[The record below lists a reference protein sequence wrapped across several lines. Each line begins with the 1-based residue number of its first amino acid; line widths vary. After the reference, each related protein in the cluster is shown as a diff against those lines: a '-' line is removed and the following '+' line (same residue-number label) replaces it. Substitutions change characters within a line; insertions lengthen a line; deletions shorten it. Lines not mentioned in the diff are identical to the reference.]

1 MSATTFGAEPRDPVS
16 AYRILGWGAS
26 ALLHGGALAFLL
38 YGVPASEIPASQDV
52 VPVEMAAAPPE
63 PEVPAA
69 EPAPLMEQVQA
80 VAPQPTT
87 AAQAPPPPAAMAV
100 PEPVTAQ
107 PPPPELVAATPPVET
122 APPPPAETVQA
133 VEPEVQQAAE
143 PDVLPL
149 EVADIPPPPPA
160 PPPPPVQARA
170 PTPPPPRPVQRREPV
185 APPPTATQRTE
196 APPAAVTAAP
206 VAAAPVASNPA
217 PVRAP
222 SAAAVSSF
230 QGELFGRIRRAIR
243 YPREAQIRRIEGVA
257 YVSIALSSRGQLLSA
272 RLVRGTGNESLD
284 EEAIAVLRRA
294 SPLPAP
300 PDGSPDPYP
309 IELPINFNLR

>member
-1 MSATTFGAEPRDPVS
+1 MSATTFGAEPRDTVS
-16 AYRILGWGAS
+16 VYRLLGWGAS

-87 AAQAPPPPAAMAV
+87 AAQVPPPPTAMAV

-107 PPPPELVAATPPVET
+107 PPPPEPVAATPPVET
-122 APPPPAETVQA
+122 APPPPVETVQA
-133 VEPEVQQAAE
+133 VQPEVQQVAE

-185 APPPTATQRTE
+185 SPPQAATQRAE
-196 APPAAVTAAP
+196 APPAPVTAAP
-206 VAAAPVASNPA
+206 IAAAPAAPSPA
-217 PVRAP
+217 PARAA

-230 QGELFGRIRRAIR
+230 QSEIFGRIRRALR
-243 YPREAQIRRIEGVA
+243 YPREAQIRRVEGVA
-257 YVSIALSSRGQLLSA
+257 YVSVSLSSNGQLLSA
-272 RLVRGTGNESLD
+272 RLVRGTGNDSLD
-284 EEAIAVLRRA
+284 EEAVAVLRRA
-294 SPLPAP
+294 APLPAP
-300 PDGSPDPYP
+300 PEGSPDPFP
-309 IELPINFNLR
+309 IELPISFTLR